1 MAVTARPEISKILLD
16 LGIEPVD
23 VYCVDNAE
31 QTYMSALKEGINTIE
46 VASKD
51 KKGDERS
58 RILRNELK
66 RLREKKRK
74 IKVDKLF
81 ARRQVIP
88 TNRIKPQALLPV
100 NKDDENEKGGMD
112 KKAHSLLDSII
123 AILRIANKQDKKEAD
138 IEKKERAKKR
148 RKVRENL
155 LESTKGIVIVG

>member
-23 VYCVDNAE
+23 VYGVDNAE

-88 TNRIKPQALLPV
+88 TNRIKPQALLPGSA
-100 NKDDENEKGGMD
+100 DDEKKGGMD
-112 KKAHSLLDSII
+112 GKTNSILDSII
-123 AILRIANKQDKKEAD
+123 GILRIGNKQDKK
-138 IEKKERAKKR
+138 
-148 RKVRENL
+148 
-155 LESTKGIVIVG
+155 